1 MISQKDLI
9 SLLNEFYT
17 GTEPVAD
24 TVVRCS
30 RTYKGEPYQYFFF
43 DHSDDFLSFDLGLYL
58 KRFLSELY
66 FKSEGALQWNFYVV
80 FLTSKTIA
88 ESDRRRI
95 ENNVDYARKMIVSE
109 TELSQWLHR
118 TYLSGNGQAP
128 VAHEGLADIWK
139 GLLREQ
145 QLDCIFSPQVKLN
158 EGVEKI
164 VSGKYFIEKEAKDS
178 NRQFQDKDTKLGA
191 LTYFNP
197 IKYRDYPKFEQPFNF
212 KKVNL
217 IDGANGF
224 GKTSLL
230 EGIEFFIT
238 GENNRLDDTSEN
250 YQLEAQF
257 ADDLHPR
264 KYKKDSPLF
273 RERDRVWYNGMD
285 RLRGSD
291 LSAHFNRFNFFNTDA
306 AFRLTLNKSDDE
318 IENAFRDIA
327 LGDQVNF
334 LKRQMSVYET
344 RLQSELKSRKSLL
357 AEYDSDLKTARGLLS
372 ELRKSQVDTSRL
384 LPQLYENLRRL
395 EINAD
400 LSKQD
405 LPALDRLK
413 FSLSVLATELDNVA
427 TDITWIQEVSLLSL
441 RQEEEALK
449 KINTLAGQYREAEAA
464 ALKITNELALTE
476 QWNEAVIL
484 LIAELTPYYEGGV
497 YQNILGLAEKLGRQR
512 SKVELVHNLNES
524 FTGIR
529 AFDFTSP
536 GRLFGNSMEILADNI
551 QEERKREGDITEQIK
566 RYERSLSAVNAL
578 IANIKAQGRNY
589 IELAKGSNTCPLCQT
604 RFDAPADLRSAI
616 LRTLEDTVTN
626 KDFNALLDI
635 RSSIV
640 DRIKESAKQLE
651 SLQLLKGLFQRS
663 GITANIDEQTVS
675 AVLQQLNALT
685 ETLQAE
691 ELRLSE
697 MEQQQLEFRQNKLDE
712 TRLEELVAKFVLLF
726 PNELLNVAN
735 FKALSDKTKAV
746 IQKNSDTTEQEKA
759 RIERLSAQLL
769 KAVQEYDPK
778 LALSSL
784 DSLKQREF
792 YAGHYLYELENL
804 VDDDFDEEVLLASLQ
819 LKVQRIMGHLDEIR
833 ADMVAQQ
840 QESGVSAKA
849 NATISLKTEQKAAV
863 TAEKERIEAAL
874 ETIDLISKKHSEND
888 FLVEF
893 LNTNKQ
899 EIKNTFLAIHS
910 PREFVDIDIS
920 DGKIRLFKM
929 DQKPTDLYHIST
941 GQRSAMAL
949 SLFLTLNK
957 KSQNGPPM
965 IIFDDP
971 VAFTDDLNILSFLD
985 YLREIVL
992 SQVHEKQ
999 LFFATANENLSFLF
1013 QKKFEVFADDFNH
1026 ITLKR

>member
-1 MISQKDLI
+1 MISQKELI
-9 SLLNEFYT
+9 SLLKEFYT
-17 GTEPVAD
+17 GAEPVSD

-43 DHSDDFLSFDLGLYL
+43 DHSDDFLSFDMGLYL
-58 KRFLSELY
+58 KRFLSEPY

-88 ESDRRRI
+88 ESDRRSI
-95 ENNVDYARKMIVSE
+95 ESNVDYARKMVVSE

-128 VAHEGLADIWK
+128 VAREGLADIWK

-145 QLDCIFSPQVKLN
+145 QLDCIFSPQIKLN

-178 NRQFQDKDTKLGA
+178 NRQFQDKDTKLEA

-197 IKYRDYPKFEQPFNF
+197 IRYRDYPKFEVPFTF

-238 GENNRLDDTSEN
+238 GENNRLGDTSEN

-334 LKRQMSVYET
+334 LKRQMNVYET
-344 RLQSELKSRKSLL
+344 RLQSELKSRKNLL
-357 AEYDSDLKTARGLLS
+357 AEYDSDLKAARGLLS

-384 LPQLYENLRRL
+384 LPQLYENIRRL
-395 EINAD
+395 EIDAD

-427 TDITWIQEVSLLSL
+427 TDITWIDEVSLLSL
-441 RQEEEALK
+441 RQDEEALK
-449 KINTLAGQYREAEAA
+449 KIITLAGQYKEAEAA
-464 ALKITNELALTE
+464 SLKITNELALTAQLNDE
-476 QWNEAVIL
+476 VIL
-484 LIAELTPYYEGGV
+484 LIEELIPYYQGQL
-497 YQNILGLAEKLGRQR
+497 YQRILGFAEKLGRQR
-512 SKVELVHNLNES
+512 SRVELLRNLNES
-524 FTGIR
+524 FIGIR

-536 GRLFGNSMEILADNI
+536 GRLFAESMDSLANSIKD
-551 QEERKREGDITEQIK
+551 ERKREGDITEHIK
-566 RYERSLSAVNAL
+566 RSERSLSAVNAL
-578 IANIKAQGRNY
+578 IANIKAQGRNF
-589 IELAKGSNTCPLCQT
+589 IELANGSNACPLCQT
-604 RFDAPADLRSAI
+604 RFEAPADLRSAI
-616 LRTLEDTVTN
+616 LRIVEDTVTN
-626 KDFNALLDI
+626 KDLDALLDI
-635 RSSIV
+635 RSSV
-640 DRIKESAKQLE
+640 EDRIRESAKQLE
-651 SLQLLKGLFQRS
+651 NLQLLKGLYHRS
-663 GITANIDEQTVS
+663 GILANADEQTVS
-675 AVLQQLNALT
+675 NVLKQLEDLT
-685 ETLQAE
+685 ATLQAE

-697 MEQQQLEFRQNKLDE
+697 MQQQQLEFRQNKLDE
-712 TRLEELVAKFVLLF
+712 KRLGDLLARFMSLF
-726 PNELLNVAN
+726 PNELLNVENFNALAN
-735 FKALSDKTKAV
+735 KTKAV
-746 IQKNSDTTEQEKA
+746 IQKNGDTTEQERA
-759 RIERLSAQLL
+759 RMERLAAQLL
-769 KAVQEYDPK
+769 KVVQEYDPK
-778 LALSSL
+778 LGLSSL
-784 DSLKQREF
+784 DDLKQREF

-804 VDDDFDEEVLLASLQ
+804 LEEDFDEEVLLTTLQ
-819 LKVQRIMGHLDEIR
+819 LEVQRIMGQLNEIR

-849 NATISLKTEQKAAV
+849 NATINLKTEQKAAV
-863 TAEKERIEAAL
+863 NGEKERIEAAL
-874 ETIDLISKKHSEND
+874 ETIDMIGKKHSEND

-920 DGKIRLFKM
+920 VGKIRLFKM
-929 DQKPTDLYHIST
+929 DQTPTDLYHIST

-949 SLFLTLNK
+949 SLFLTLNNK
-957 KSQNGPPM
+957 LQNGPPM